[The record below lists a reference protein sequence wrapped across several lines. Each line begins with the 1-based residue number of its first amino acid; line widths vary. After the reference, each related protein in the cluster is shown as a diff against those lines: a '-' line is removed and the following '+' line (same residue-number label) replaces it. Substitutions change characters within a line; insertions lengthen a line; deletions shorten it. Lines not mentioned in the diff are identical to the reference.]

1 MGTFIIRFCEE
12 AAAAAMARHV
22 AQLNSG
28 DGGGY
33 VTSYE
38 WSEFWDPYKWPKINL
53 GGGNSNICYFHP
65 LSGEDSHFDF
75 CIFFRWVVQPPT
87 SKLGN

>member
-1 MGTFIIRFCEE
+1 MGNFHEIRLCEE

-22 AQLNSG
+22 PQLNSG

-38 WSEFWDPYKWPKINL
+38 WSEFWGPYIKP
-53 GGGNSNICYFHP
+53 GGGNSNIFYFHP
-65 LSGEDSHFDF
+65 LPGEDSHFDF